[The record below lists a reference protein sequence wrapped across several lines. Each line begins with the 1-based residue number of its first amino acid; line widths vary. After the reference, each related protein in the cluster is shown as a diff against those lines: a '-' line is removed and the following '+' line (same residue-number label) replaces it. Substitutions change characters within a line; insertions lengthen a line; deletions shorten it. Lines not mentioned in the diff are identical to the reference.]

1 MSNQKLNTL
10 EHKVNDLILL
20 CEQISQEN
28 YALKKQKLLWDE
40 ERQLLSNKNEMARKR
55 VESMIGHLKTMEQSS

>member
-1 MSNQKLNTL
+1 MSNQKLSAL

-28 YALKKQKLLWDE
+28 YVLKKQKLLWDE